1 MNNPCLELKND
12 FYDALIEVELQDVN
26 DNEFEIKINSNNK
39 YLFFNPWIEKL
50 NSLKYNIQS
59 QVNQNLFETNE
70 VIRVLTKIN
79 ETNLKGWIKGAIQ
92 QIKGEFYLV
101 SLSCSNNLAE
111 NKKIFHKSEIRK
123 CDE

>member
-12 FYDALIEVELQDVN
+12 FYDALIEVELHDVN

-39 YLFFNPWIEKL
+39 YLFFNLWIEKL
-50 NSLKYNIQS
+50 NILKYNIQS
-59 QVNQNLFETNE
+59 LVPQSLFETNE

-79 ETNLKGWIKGAIQ
+79 ESNLKGWVKGVIQ

-101 SLSCSNNLAE
+101 ALSMSNNLAE
-111 NKKIFHKSEIRK
+111 NKKIFHKSELRNS
-123 CDE
+123 DE